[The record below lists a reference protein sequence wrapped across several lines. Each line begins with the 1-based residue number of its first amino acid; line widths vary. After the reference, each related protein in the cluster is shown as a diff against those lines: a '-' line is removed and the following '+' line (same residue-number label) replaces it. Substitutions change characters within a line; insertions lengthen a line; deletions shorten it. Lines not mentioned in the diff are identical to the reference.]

1 MQLITAGLERKKAIF
16 HVQWTHLTD
25 EGADGEQ
32 HPVHQLKLLFFG
44 DPGLFLAVPFAVMY
58 TAAIA
63 IKYVQVM
70 YSHLRKITEITRLL

>member
-1 MQLITAGLERKKAIF
+1 MALERKGKICIIWFVAHEKHILAML
-16 HVQWTHLTD
+16 VN
-25 EGADGEQ
+25 
-32 HPVHQLKLLFFG
+32 LFFV
-44 DPGLFLAVPFAVMY
+44 DPGLFLAAPLAVMY